1 MNHETLHGTKVKI
14 WRDSRLK
21 KRFAVWFI
29 DCRTSNNL
37 LSKVLNEYF
46 FIRFN
51 VSNISY
57 TIENANNKIYYVMSI
72 NCIYFL
78 YSVETLNIEEG
89 WSAVHRILSE
99 SCRYVNCITWYE
111 VHVPLFIWWT
121 DPINSSLRWWFLK
134 YFIIWCLRM

>member
-1 MNHETLHGTKVKI
+1 MK
-14 WRDSRLK
+14 RFPLK
-21 KRFAVWFI
+21 KEI
-29 DCRTSNNL
+29 CRMIYW
-37 LSKVLNEYF
+37 LSYKQQPITTYYPKSSINIFYSC
-46 FIRFN
+46 N

>member
-1 MNHETLHGTKVKI
+1 M
-14 WRDSRLK
+14 
-21 KRFAVWFI
+21 KRFALKKEICCMIYW
-29 DCRTSNNL
+29 
-37 LSKVLNEYF
+37 LSYKQQPIIQSPQLIF
-46 FIRFN
+46 FHYSCN

-72 NCIYFL
+72 NRIYFL

-99 SCRYVNCITWYE
+99 SCRYVKHMINCITWYE

-121 DPINSSLRWWFLK
+121 DPINRSLRWWFLK